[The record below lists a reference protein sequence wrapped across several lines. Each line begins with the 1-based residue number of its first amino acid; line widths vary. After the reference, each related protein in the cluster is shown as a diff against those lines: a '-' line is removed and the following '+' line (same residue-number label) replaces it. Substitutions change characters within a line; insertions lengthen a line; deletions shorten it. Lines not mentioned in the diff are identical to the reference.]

1 MKGASPAIECLA
13 LTRAFDARIALH
25 ELTLAVEQGE
35 ILGLLGPNGSGKTT
49 TLRILATLLRPT
61 SGVARV
67 LGWDVVTDAMAIRR
81 VIGVMPERPSLYE
94 RQTVDA
100 NLRFWAEAHEL
111 PDPDAAIASALAFVG
126 LSDRRRE
133 AVGTLSKGLKQR
145 VALARA
151 IVHRPRVLLLDEPSS
166 GLDPA
171 AAAAMEGLIRHL
183 AREGTTV
190 LMNTHRLAEAE
201 RLCDRVAILREGH
214 LLQVGTPGQV
224 RAALL
229 GHIVEVELAG
239 IVEPPV
245 RRAVES
251 FPAVQEAWW
260 GPRALRCRLD
270 DADRD
275 TPELVAR
282 LVRAGA
288 RIIAVRPAGDLER
301 AYLELMTQPAPGSLA
316 A

>member
-1 MKGASPAIECLA
+1 MKAAGPAIECRELSRSFGPRRA
-13 LTRAFDARIALH
+13 LDSLS
-25 ELTLAVEQGE
+25 LSVERGE
-35 ILGLLGPNGSGKTT
+35 IVGLLGPNGSGKTT

-61 SGVARV
+61 SGTARV
-67 LGWDVVTDAMAIRR
+67 LGFDAAEQPMEIRR
-81 VIGVMPERPSLYE
+81 RIGVVPERPGLYE

-100 NLRFWAEAHEL
+100 NLRFWAEAYAL
-111 PDPDAAIASALAFVG
+111 PDPDAAIAAALDYVG
-126 LSDRRRE
+126 LADRRGDP
-133 AVGTLSKGLKQR
+133 AGALSKGLKQR

-151 IVHRPRVLLLDEPSS
+151 IIHRPPVLLLDEPSS
-166 GLDPA
+166 GLDPSA
-171 AAAAMEGLIRHL
+171 AAAIEALIRGL
-183 AREGTTV
+183 AADGAAV

-201 RLCDRVAILREGH
+201 RLCDRVAILRDGV
-214 LLQVGTPGQV
+214 LLQLGTPRQV

-229 GHIVEVELAG
+229 GNIVEIELAG
-239 IVEPPV
+239 VVDVPV

-251 FPAVQEAWW
+251 FPVVLESWW
-260 GPRALRCRLD
+260 GASAIRCRLV

-288 RIIAVRPAGDLER
+288 RIVAVRPAGDLER
-301 AYLELMTQPAPGSLA
+301 AYLELMSQPTPGSLA

>member
-49 TLRILATLLRPT
+49 TLRILATLLPPT
-61 SGVARV
+61 SGIARV

>member
-13 LTRAFDARIALH
+13 LTRAFGTRLALH
-25 ELTLAVEQGE
+25 ELTLTVEPGE

-61 SGVARV
+61 AGTARV
-67 LGWDVVTDAMAIRR
+67 LGWDVAADPMPIRR
-81 VIGVMPERPSLYE
+81 VIGVMPERPSLYD

-111 PDPDAAIASALAFVG
+111 PDPGAAITSALAFVG
-126 LSDRRRE
+126 LADRRRD

-166 GLDPA
+166 GLDPT
-171 AAAAMEGLIRHL
+171 AAAAMEGLIRDL
-183 AREGTTV
+183 AHEGTAV

-201 RLCDRVAILREGH
+201 RLCDRVAILREGR
-214 LLQVGTPGQV
+214 LLQVGTPGQI
-224 RAALL
+224 RASLL
-229 GHIVEVELAG
+229 GHIVEIELAG
-239 IVEPPV
+239 IIEPAV
-245 RRAVES
+245 RRTVES
-251 FPAVQEAWW
+251 FPAVREAWW
-260 GPRALRCRLD
+260 GPHAIRVSLL

-275 TPELVAR
+275 TPELVER

-288 RIIAVRPAGDLER
+288 RITAVRPAGDLER
-301 AYLELMTQPAPGSLA
+301 AYLELMSRPVPGSLA